1 MVETSTTAPAEQD
14 SGPKTARIRKIG
26 RVVSNKMDKTVIVAV
41 DYRKRH
47 PLYRKTMTRT
57 HKFAAHDADNNC
69 EIGDTVEIEESRPI
83 SKTKRWVVREI
94 IQRAVRV

>member
-1 MVETSTTAPAEQD
+1 MVETPAAEPAAE
-14 SGPKTARIRKIG
+14 SSETKTGRIRKTG

-41 DYRKRH
+41 DYRRRH

-57 HKFAAHDADNNC
+57 HKFAAHDADNSC
-69 EIGDTVEIEESRPI
+69 QIGDTVEIEESRPI

-94 IQRAVRV
+94 IQRSDRV

>member
-1 MVETSTTAPAEQD
+1 MVESTAAESEVQQE
-14 SGPKTARIRKIG
+14 STRTGKLRKVGKVI
-26 RVVSNKMDKTVIVAV
+26 SNKMDKTVIVAV
-41 DYRKRH
+41 DYRRQH

-57 HKFAAHDADNNC
+57 HAFAAHDADNSC

-94 IQRAVRV
+94 IERPVRV

>member
-1 MVETSTTAPAEQD
+1 M
-14 SGPKTARIRKIG
+14 ARLGRRGHRRRLPLIR
-26 RVVSNKMDKTVIVAV
+26 IVAV

-57 HKFAAHDADNNC
+57 HRFAAHDEDNRC
-69 EIGDTVEIEESRPI
+69 EIGDTVEIEESRPL

-94 IQRAVRV
+94 LERKERA